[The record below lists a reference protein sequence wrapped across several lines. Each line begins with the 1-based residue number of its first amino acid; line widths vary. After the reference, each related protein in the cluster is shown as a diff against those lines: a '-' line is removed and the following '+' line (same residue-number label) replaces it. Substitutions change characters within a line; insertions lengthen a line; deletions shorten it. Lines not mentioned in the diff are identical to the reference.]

1 VKSKE
6 LLDAT
11 SKLAQI
17 RPEEIMAVIKKVDL
31 FAIKVAANSIVG
43 ISGPLLAPVLS
54 DQALELETNTES
66 LE

>member
-1 VKSKE
+1 
-6 LLDAT
+6 
-11 SKLAQI
+11 LAQI
-17 RPEEIMAVIKKVDL
+17 RLEEIMAVIKKVDL